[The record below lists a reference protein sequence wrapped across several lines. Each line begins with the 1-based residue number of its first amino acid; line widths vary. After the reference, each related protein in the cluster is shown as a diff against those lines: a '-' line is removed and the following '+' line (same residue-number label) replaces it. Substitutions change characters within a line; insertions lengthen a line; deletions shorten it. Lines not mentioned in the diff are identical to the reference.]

1 MKLFYILS
9 KNLLRSAWSPDGR
22 YLSAG
27 SADKYL
33 YIWDFEDGKI
43 AYKLPGHLGS
53 INDVAFHPAEPI
65 SKLTVWLLRK

>member
-1 MKLFYILS
+1 M
-9 KNLLRSAWSPDGR
+9 AWSPDGR

-33 YIWDFEDGKI
+33 YIWDYEDSKI

-65 SKLTVWLLRK
+65 SKLNISLIEGGMLFLIVLK